1 MFSHLFL
8 LSNNKYF
15 LIYNNKDIM
24 TLDEAINEY
33 SKHNWLLN
41 NNLSFHS
48 HIETK
53 YTRNNKI
60 NNQLIHNYI
69 NKYGIHNIYTNL
81 GSVKIKLDDNYD
93 DLSFYGKNY
102 IECFRNPILYKSKML
117 TF

>member
-8 LSNNKYF
+8 LSNNKFF
-15 LIYNNKDIM
+15 LIYNNKNEM

-41 NNLSFHS
+41 NNLSFNS

-81 GSVKIKLDDNYD
+81 GSVKTKLEDNDDWT
-93 DLSFYGKNY
+93 FYGKNY
-102 IECFRNPILYKSKML
+102 SERFRNPILYKSKML